1 LILASYDS
9 SECLVSENGWC
20 RRVGGVH
27 HVELTPYVQQH
38 KWRKRSQWEMPFF
51 WSLSAQKPFDGFSKK
66 FAQLIRTST
75 PPHVQ
80 MLGSVSSKGACLRMR
95 EFVAVRRLFLIT
107 F

>member
-1 LILASYDS
+1 MILVLFDS

-20 RRVGGVH
+20 HRVGGVH
-27 HVELTPYVQQH
+27 HVELTLYVQQH

-51 WSLSAQKPFDGFSKK
+51 GMCQLENLLTDFQKK

-95 EFVAVRRLFLIT
+95 EFVDVRRLFLIT

>member
-1 LILASYDS
+1 MILVSYDS

-38 KWRKRSQWEMPFF
+38 KWRKTNSMGNAVFR
-51 WSLSAQKPFDGFSKK
+51 SLSARKPVDGFSTK
-66 FAQLIRTST
+66 FEQLIVTST
-75 PPHVQ
+75 LPHVQ

-95 EFVAVRRLFLIT
+95 EIVAVKRLFLIT
-107 F
+107 C